1 MNKEALFRLAFEEAA
16 IGISIVAAEP
26 LGRYIQVN
34 PAFCRITG
42 YSREELLSRD
52 FQSITFPEDLH
63 KILQEIQPLLSG
75 PASTLQTE
83 KRYLRKEGRP
93 LWARLNISLIR
104 DRRERPLY
112 FVVQTEDIDLRRRD
126 EELSRQTHQTL
137 AALVQASPLPII
149 ALDLERRV
157 KMWNPAAE
165 RLFGWTAAEV
175 LGRPN
180 PIVQQEKQEEFKKY
194 TDALIQGAQFAEFH
208 LRRQRKDGSVI
219 DISLSTTLL
228 RDAQG
233 KISGLMGI
241 FVDLTE
247 RLRLEEQL
255 RHAQKLEAVGQ
266 LAGGVAHEFNNLLTA
281 IIGNIDL
288 SLLEVS
294 PDSSLHLMLG
304 RVQQAAN
311 RATALTHQL
320 LTFSRRHPMDLKPIR
335 LSQITEEVAR
345 LLRQTIDRQIELKVE
360 SGEALFPVLAD
371 AGQIHQVVMNLCVNA
386 RDTLKE
392 RLEKLN
398 AEGGKKEWMPQI
410 MIRTENVEVD
420 AAYCRLHPEA
430 KPGRYICLT
439 VLDNG
444 LGIDPKDRPRIFDPF
459 FTTKEVGQGTGLGLA
474 AVYGIVRQHQGWV
487 EVDSVVGEGSIF
499 KVYFPSTR
507 ISGVEES
514 GRKAEAV
521 SGGSE
526 TILLVDDEESIRE
539 LGRVILEPY
548 GYTVFL
554 AEDGMKAVE
563 LFEQARGG
571 IDLVIL
577 DIMMPVRS
585 GWEVLEQLRAI
596 SPKIKVIISSGYD
609 LAGQQ
614 RALHKDPN
622 VEFLAKPYSPAELAR
637 RVRKALD
644 PA

>member
-1 MNKEALFRLAFEEAA
+1 MNEEDLFRLAFNEAA
-16 IGISIVAAEP
+16 IGISILTAEP
-26 LGRYIQVN
+26 LGRYLEVN
-34 PAFCRITG
+34 AAFCRITG

-52 FQSITFPEDLH
+52 FQSITFPEDLD
-63 KILQEIQPLLSG
+63 KILQEIGPLLSG
-75 PASTLQTE
+75 PGSALQTE
-83 KRYLRKEGRP
+83 KRYLRKDGRAV
-93 LWARLNISLIR
+93 WARLNVSMIR
-104 DRRERPLY
+104 DGRERPLY
-112 FVVQTEDIDLRRRD
+112 LIVQAEDIDLHRRN

-137 AALVQASPLPII
+137 AALVEASPLPII

-157 KMWNPAAE
+157 KMWNPAAV

-175 LGRPN
+175 LGKPN
-180 PIVQQEKQEEFKKY
+180 PIVQEDKQEEFRKY
-194 TDALIQGAQFAEFH
+194 IQSLLQGAQFAEFH
-208 LRRQRKDGSVI
+208 LRRQRKDGSLI
-219 DISLSTTLL
+219 DVNLSTTLL
-228 RDAQG
+228 RDARG
-233 KISGLMGI
+233 NVNGLMGI

-311 RATALTHQL
+311 RATALTDQL

-360 SGEALFPVLAD
+360 SGEALLPVLAD

-392 RLEKLN
+392 RLDHLN
-398 AEGGKKEWMPQI
+398 ARGGKRGWMPQI
-410 MIRTENVEVD
+410 MIRTENIEID
-420 AAYCRLHPEA
+420 AAHGRLHPEA
-430 KPGRYICLT
+430 KPGRYVRLT
-439 VLDNG
+439 VRDNG

-459 FTTKEVGQGTGLGLA
+459 FTTKGVGQGTGLGLA
-474 AVYGIVRQHQGWV
+474 AVYGIVRQHQGWI
-487 EVDSVVGEGSIF
+487 EVDSVVGEGSMF
-499 KVYFPSTR
+499 KVYFPPTR
-507 ISGVEES
+507 ISGAAERD
-514 GRKAEAV
+514 RKDEAIV
-521 SGGSE
+521 GGDE

-539 LGRVILEPY
+539 LGRTILEPY
-548 GYTVFL
+548 GYTVLL
-554 AEDGMKAVE
+554 AEDGPKAVD
-563 LFEQARGG
+563 LFERAEEG

-585 GWEVLEQLRAI
+585 GWEVLERFRAI
-596 SPKIKVIISSGYD
+596 SPEIKVIVSSGYD
-609 LAGQQ
+609 LAGQEQ
-614 RALHKDPN
+614 ALCKDSH
-622 VEFLAKPYSPAELAR
+622 VEFLPKPYSPTDLAR

-644 PA
+644 RV